1 MTYRRNSCASSC
13 LPTRKCSAKIF
24 KPPMNLPGVS
34 RSKSTL
40 RERAILVS
48 SRQNGQLFFL
58 SCCGS
63 ESPASM

>member
-1 MTYRRNSCASSC
+1 
-13 LPTRKCSAKIF
+13 
-24 KPPMNLPGVS
+24 MNLPGVS

-58 SCCGS
+58 SCCGRCGVLTTETEIS
-63 ESPASM
+63 KRRSVG